1 MSSMIFSPWGSA
13 KLVPAPSPAPQGEP
27 EGSAGGAPGAA
38 EGRAPCDWSEQ
49 LEFGQRRDCGHHVC
63 QQCEGDSESAGLLYC
78 VQCLQDRETQLL
90 KDVDRVRGAAG
101 DDSKFNPSLAQQ
113 VHMVEESESLPG
125 PSHRCLVVQGPQEAR
140 GRLDQRLAEVEAQQK
155 TLQNIVTV
163 LSREMGR
170 REGARGSANRGS
182 SNVLG
187 EAMARILYLEEKVA
201 KQDTLLALK
210 DVMISN
216 LGARVEALE
225 HTSYN
230 GQFLWRLPD
239 VRRKMQQALSKQ
251 TPAIYSAPFYTA
263 RYGYKLCLKIYL
275 NGDGTGAGTH
285 ISLFLVLMRGEYD
298 FWLNWP
304 FHLKVR
310 GAWDAWPFPSRGR
323 WLPSSPRACA
333 WLDLLTTFNLSICS
347 PGLLDA
353 PGSSRQA
360 SLLARFPAVA
370 NLLFLPAAREQVQH
384 SQRRPR
390 ILPPVP
396 APRPGSH
403 LHPRGHLSLRGRDRR
418 HQPLGCGSS
427 PCGPQDWGLGLAQGL
442 ET

>member
-1 MSSMIFSPWGSA
+1 MGNTTAPSQSALGVGYTTASQPISSEQGQEGAPALGQSAPCNPFLSGSFSPQASPPPTEMSSMIFSPWGSA

-251 TPAIYSAPFYTA
+251 TPAIYSA
-263 RYGYKLCLKIYL
+263 R
-275 NGDGTGAGTH
+275 
-285 ISLFLVLMRGEYD
+285 
-298 FWLNWP
+298 
-304 FHLKVR
+304 
-310 GAWDAWPFPSRGR
+310 
-323 WLPSSPRACA
+323 
-333 WLDLLTTFNLSICS
+333 
-347 PGLLDA
+347 LLDA

>member
-38 EGRAPCDWSEQ
+38 EGRAPCDWCEQ

-90 KDVDRVRGAAG
+90 KDVDRVRGAVG

-304 FHLKVR
+304 FHLKV
-310 GAWDAWPFPSRGR
+310 S
-323 WLPSSPRACA
+323 
-333 WLDLLTTFNLSICS
+333 LT
-347 PGLLDA
+347 LLDQVGKRHFSHAFQPSPTSSSFQRPVSKYNIASGVPEFFPLYQLHA
-353 PGSSRQA
+353 PGA
-360 SLLARFPAVA
+360 TYIHEDTLAFEAVIGDT
-370 NLLFLPAAREQVQH
+370 NL
-384 SQRRPR
+384 
-390 ILPPVP
+390 
-396 APRPGSH
+396 
-403 LHPRGHLSLRGRDRR
+403 
-418 HQPLGCGSS
+418 
-427 PCGPQDWGLGLAQGL
+427 
-442 ET
+442 